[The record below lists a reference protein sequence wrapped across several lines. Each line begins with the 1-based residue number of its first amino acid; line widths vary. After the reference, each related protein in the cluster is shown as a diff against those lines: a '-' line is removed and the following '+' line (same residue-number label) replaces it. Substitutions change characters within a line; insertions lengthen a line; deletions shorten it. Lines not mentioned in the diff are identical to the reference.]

1 MPDWQQL
8 IREQLASLQL
18 QPERE
23 EEIVEEFAQHAEDR
37 YRELRSGGQA
47 EAEAVRITLEELSG
61 RETLASE
68 LRSVERREARDRVL
82 PGSGL
87 WRDVRYGFR
96 SLRNSLGFSLVVIG
110 VLGIGIGS
118 NVAMFTV
125 VDAAFLRPLRLP
137 EPERLVQLQE
147 TPPSGGSMPVSYP
160 NFIDWQKQ
168 SQSFEMM
175 AIGGSF
181 EETLRQGGGFERIRV
196 GYVSADFHKTYGVP
210 PALGRGFA
218 ESDDRAGAEP
228 AVILSYRFWQTH
240 FAGDPGVTGRTLQID
255 DQVWTIVGVAGS
267 FQWHRGADVF
277 VPITFGHSKYGL
289 DMRENHSSTGVIARL
304 KPGVSVTQARTEMQ
318 QIAAQLA
325 KQYPGANGGNS
336 ASVVPLR
343 EFMSGGMR
351 QPALLMFGA
360 VGLLLLIACANVAG
374 LLLARAAVRQREIAI
389 RTALGASRL
398 ELVRQLLTE
407 SLLLALGSA
416 VTGLVVARLSFEWL
430 MTVFPAAENLGGIGL
445 DLRVLVFSV
454 AAAGLTAVLF
464 GLAPAIQ
471 STRLN
476 VAQAIRTGGRASRG
490 SAVRG
495 RTRKLLVVG
504 QVAMAVVLSIGAGL
518 LVRSLLAA
526 FQTDPG
532 FRPEH
537 VVAVPIQPPDRKT
550 TDLSDNARLLRD
562 VTDRLAATPGV
573 LAVGAIDQMPFRNV
587 DSYGDFYRDDRPVPA
602 PAAMPNGM
610 KASVTAGYFAAMG
623 IPLLKGRLFV
633 PADGFLPSLPRDLG
647 RVLAYLRTVE
657 MTAVINQTMARR
669 FWPGEDPVGKTFRF
683 GPPSLKGPRVRIIG
697 VVGDSRQHGLDQ
709 PIEPQYYFSSNLFPI
724 MSATVVVRTSR
735 EPAEIGSLIR
745 AIVHESQPEAMVT
758 QVETLETMMDRS
770 LAGRRNNVLLLGLFS
785 GIALLLAAFGLY
797 ATMAYTVAQRTQ
809 EMGLRM
815 ALGAAAGDVRGL
827 VVREGLLL
835 SCAGVALGLLAAA
848 AGTRVLASM
857 LYGVAAM
864 DVMTYAG
871 SALLMVVITLA
882 ASYVPAWRASRVD
895 PMTALRSE

>member
-1 MPDWQQL
+1 MRDWGQL
-8 IREQLASLQL
+8 IRKEVAGLNL

-23 EEIVEEFAQHAEDR
+23 EEIVEEFSQHAEDR
-37 YRELRSGGQA
+37 FQELLNTGHD
-47 EAEAVRITLEELSG
+47 EAEAVRV
-61 RETLASE
+61 TLAEICDREVLTSGLQE
-68 LRSVERREARDRVL
+68 VVRRDDPGRVL
-82 PGSGL
+82 PGNGL

-96 SLRNSLGFSLVVIG
+96 SLRTNLGFSLIVIA
-110 VLGIGIGS
+110 VLGIGIGA

-137 EPERLVQLQE
+137 EPDRLVQLQE
-147 TPPSGGSMPVSYP
+147 TPSAGGSMPVAYP
-160 NFIDWQKQ
+160 NFVDWQKQ
-168 SQSFEMM
+168 SQSFESM
-175 AIGGSF
+175 AIGGTF
-181 EETLRQGGGFERIRV
+181 QETLRQSGGYERIRV
-196 GYVSADFHKTYGVP
+196 GYVSSAFHKTYGVP
-210 PALGRGFA
+210 PSVGRGFS
-218 ESDDRAGAEP
+218 ESDDRPGAEP
-228 AVILSYRFWQTH
+228 AAILSYRFWQTH
-240 FAGDPGVTGRTLQID
+240 FAGDPKVVGRTLQVD
-255 DQVWTIVGVAGS
+255 DQLWTIVGVAGS
-267 FQWHRGADVF
+267 FQWHRDADVF
-277 VPITFGHSKYGL
+277 VPIAFGQSKYGL
-289 DMRENHSSTGVIARL
+289 NMRENHSSTGVIARL

-343 EFMSGGMR
+343 EFMSGGIR
-351 QPALLMFGA
+351 QPAMLMFGA

-416 VTGLVVARLSFEWL
+416 LTGLGVARLSFEWL
-430 MTVFPAAENLGGIGL
+430 RTVFPEAEDLGGIGL

-464 GLAPAIQ
+464 GLVPAIQ

-490 SAVRG
+490 GAVRG

-526 FQTDPG
+526 FQADPG

-537 VVAVPIQPPDRKT
+537 VVAVPVQPPDRKT
-550 TDLSDNARLLRD
+550 ADLSENSRLLRA
-562 VTDRLAATPGV
+562 VTERLAATPGV

-587 DSYGDFYRDDRPVPA
+587 DSYGDFYRDDRPIPA
-602 PAAMPNGM
+602 PAAIPNAM
-610 KASVTAGYFAAMG
+610 KAAATTGYFAAMG

-633 PADGFLPSLPRDLG
+633 PADGRLPSLPRDLA

-657 MTAVINQTMARR
+657 MAAVINQTMARR
-669 FWPGEDPVGKTFRF
+669 YWPGEDPVGKTFRF
-683 GPPSLKGPRVRIIG
+683 GPPSLKGPRVRIVG
-697 VVGDSRQHGLDQ
+697 VVGDSRQHALDQ
-709 PIEPQYYFSSNLFPI
+709 PVEPQYYFSSDLFPVFT
-724 MSATVVVRTSR
+724 ATFVVRTTR
-735 EPAEIGSLIR
+735 EPAEVGSLVR
-745 AIVHESQPEAMVT
+745 AIVTENQPDALVT

-770 LAGRRNNVLLLGLFS
+770 LSGRRNNVLLLGLFS
-785 GIALLLAAFGLY
+785 AIALLLAAFGLY

-815 ALGAAAGDVRGL
+815 ALGAAAVDVQGL

-835 SCAGVALGLLAAA
+835 AVAGVAVGLVAAA
-848 AGTRVLASM
+848 AGARVLSSM
-857 LYGVAAM
+857 LYGITTT

-871 SALLMVVITLA
+871 SASLMVVITLL

-895 PMTALRSE
+895 PMTALRCE